1 MKTPEELRELADKWG
16 AIDQAQREQQWAALD
31 AGQREEFKAVL
42 EGVGSQPMEASTGK
56 KKRRGCLWAVGLAL
70 GAVVIIVLLL
80 AIIVLL
86 LPDVPETT
94 PAPLMQEEELAVG
107 TPASQLIV
115 ERINAFMEDGLSVE
129 MVYTA
134 PSQRLVEQ
142 LRQRLVRAYFVAG
155 RVQGLGPQ
163 LDHVGVWIILGTSDE
178 DDVLLRPGITMS
190 VNSVAKT
197 VSVAPDAST
206 TASEVTMLDP
216 AARDLYR
223 YVESQPVKPLN

>member
-1 MKTPEELRELADKWG
+1 MKTPEELRELADRWG
-16 AIDQAQREQQWAALD
+16 AIDQAEREQQWAALD
-31 AGQREEFKAVL
+31 AEQREELKAAL
-42 EGVGSQPMEASTGK
+42 EGAGSQPMEASTGE
-56 KKRRGCLWAVGLAL
+56 KKRKGCLWAVGLAL

-94 PAPLMQEEELAVG
+94 PAPPMSEEELAVG

-115 ERINAFMEDGLSVE
+115 DRINAFMEDGLSVE

-155 RVQGLGPQ
+155 RVQGRGPQ
-163 LDHVGVWIILGTSDE
+163 DVGVWIILGTSDE

-216 AARDLYR
+216 PARDLYR
-223 YVESQPVKPLN
+223 YVESQVR